1 MTDAATLVAGGPDGE
16 RVIALVLQATKDG
29 DLPVSSAVIDLV
41 LAAAAIVTA
50 VRAVDPSANP
60 CPPPEGSAELQVAVQ
75 AVSNLATS
83 MLGMVPE
90 VPS

>member
-1 MTDAATLVAGGPDGE
+1 MSTESDIGPGGT
-16 RVIALVLQATKDG
+16 RVMALLLHATKDG
-29 DLPVSSAVIDLV
+29 DLPVSAAVTDLV

-50 VRAVDPSANP
+50 VSAADPSANP

-75 AVSNLATS
+75 AVSDLAAS
-83 MLGMVPE
+83 MMGKLPG